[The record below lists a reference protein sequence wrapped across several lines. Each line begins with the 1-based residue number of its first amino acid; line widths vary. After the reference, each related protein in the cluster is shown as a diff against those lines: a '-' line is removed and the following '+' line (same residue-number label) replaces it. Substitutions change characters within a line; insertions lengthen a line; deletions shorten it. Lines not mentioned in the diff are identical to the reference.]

1 MLEES
6 IEKITKSNSL
16 FYYYILSDINFN
28 GHSLINNSISLPK
41 KVINL
46 YLSDILNAWLRDSNT
61 NFTFNNCLFGSV
73 ELTMNANP
81 AIYKYSGYGI
91 GFDSCQ
97 SFKLQI
103 EACEKKCHYF

>member
-1 MLEES
+1 
-6 IEKITKSNSL
+6 
-16 FYYYILSDINFN
+16 
-28 GHSLINNSISLPK
+28 
-41 KVINL
+41 
-46 YLSDILNAWLRDSNT
+46 
-61 NFTFNNCLFGSV
+61 
-73 ELTMNANP
+73 MNANP

>member
-16 FYYYILSDINFN
+16 LYYYILSDINFN

-46 YLSDILNAWLRDSNT
+46 YLSDILNA
-61 NFTFNNCLFGSV
+61 
-73 ELTMNANP
+73 
-81 AIYKYSGYGI
+81 
-91 GFDSCQ
+91 
-97 SFKLQI
+97 
-103 EACEKKCHYF
+103 